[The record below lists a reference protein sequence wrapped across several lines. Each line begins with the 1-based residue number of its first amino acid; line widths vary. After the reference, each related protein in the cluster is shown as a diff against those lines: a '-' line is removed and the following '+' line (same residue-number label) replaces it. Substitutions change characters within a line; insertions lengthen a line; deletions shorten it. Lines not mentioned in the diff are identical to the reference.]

1 MQEIGIIGVGKLGIC
16 FALNLERKGF
26 KVVGVDVSEEYTHQI
41 NTKTFVSTEKNVS
54 NYLKKSTNFTAST
67 NLDEIIKEN
76 IKVIFVF
83 VATPS
88 LPDGSYNHKQ
98 VERIAEELISK
109 GKRNEKIHL
118 VIGCTTM
125 PEYCDSLA
133 EKLNSYNYTISY
145 NPEFIAQGS
154 IIKDQQFPD
163 SVLIGEENKEA
174 GDLIQEIYEQ
184 LCENKPVFNRMDRL
198 SAEICKIA
206 TNCFLTTKISFANS
220 VGDLAISAGAN
231 YNKILKA
238 IGSDSRIGSK
248 YLNYG
253 FGFGGPCFPRDN
265 RALGKYAQSK
275 NYPLLISEATDKV
288 NKQHLE
294 FQYNYYL
301 KNYSEEE
308 TIVFDT
314 VSYKKGSN
322 ILEESQQ
329 LALAVLLAKNKKNVL
344 IKDTKKVIEAVEK
357 LHPNLFNFK
366 ELI

>member
-1 MQEIGIIGVGKLGIC
+1 MQEIGIIGIGKLGLC
-16 FALNLERKGF
+16 FALNLERKDF
-26 KVVGVDVSEEYTHQI
+26 KVTGIDVSEKYINQI
-41 NTKTFVSTEKNVS
+41 NSKTLISTEKDVS
-54 NYLKKSTNFTAST
+54 NYLKTAENFTASLHL
-67 NLDEIIKEN
+67 NEILKSD

-88 LPDGSYNHKQ
+88 LADGSYDHTQ
-98 VERIAEELISK
+98 IERISEKLISY

-125 PEYCDSLA
+125 PEYCNTLA
-133 EKLNSYNYTISY
+133 EKLNPYNYTISY

-163 SVLIGEENKEA
+163 SVLIGEECTEA
-174 GDLIQEIYEQ
+174 GDKVQEIYEI
-184 LCENKPVFNRMDRL
+184 LCENTPVFNRMDRT

-220 VGDLAISAGAN
+220 IGDLALQAGAD

-288 NKQHLE
+288 NQQHLE
-294 FQYNYYL
+294 FQFQHYL

-308 TIVFDT
+308 TIIFDT

-329 LALAVLLAKNKKNVL
+329 LALAVKLAENNRKVL
-344 IKDTKKVIEAVEK
+344 IKDTLEVIEELNLK
-357 LHPNLFNFK
+357 YSNLFSFK
-366 ELI
+366 ELK

>member
-1 MQEIGIIGVGKLGIC
+1 MQEIGIIGIGKLGLC
-16 FALNLERKGF
+16 FALNLDRKGF
-26 KVVGVDVSEEYTHQI
+26 KVTGIDVSEEYINQI
-41 NTKTFVSTEKNVS
+41 NSKTLLSTEKDVS
-54 NYLKKSTNFTAST
+54 NYLKKANYFLAST
-67 NLDEIIKEN
+67 KLEDVIKEK

-88 LPDGSYNHKQ
+88 LPDGSYNHTQIEK
-98 VERIAEELISK
+98 IAAELIAK
-109 GKRNEKIHL
+109 GKRKEKIHL

-125 PEYCDSLA
+125 PEYCNILA
-133 EKLNSYNYTISY
+133 EKLNPYNYTISY

-163 SVLIGEENKEA
+163 SVLIGEESTVAGNK
-174 GDLIQEIYEQ
+174 IQEIYEI
-184 LCENKPVFNRMDRL
+184 LCENTPIFNRMDRT

-220 VGDLAISAGAN
+220 IGDLALKAGAD
-231 YNKILKA
+231 YTKILKA
-238 IGSDSRIGSK
+238 IGSDSRIGAK

-275 NYPLLISEATDKV
+275 GYPLLISEATDKV

-294 FQYNYYL
+294 FQFQYYL
-301 KNYSEEE
+301 KNYSANE

-329 LALAVLLAKNKKNVL
+329 LALAVKLANNKRIVL
-344 IKDTKKVIEAVEK
+344 IKDTKEVIEKVNRMF
-357 LHPNLFNFK
+357 PNLFRLK
-366 ELI
+366 ELK

>member
-1 MQEIGIIGVGKLGIC
+1 MQEVGIIGIGKLGIC

-26 KVVGVDVSEEYTHQI
+26 KVTGIDVSPAYI
-41 NTKTFVSTEKNVS
+41 NQVNDKTLVSSEKDVS
-54 NYLKKSTNFTAST
+54 NYLKKSKNFLAHID
-67 NLDEIIKEN
+67 LKEIIKAE
-76 IKVIFVF
+76 IKIIFVF

-88 LPDGSYNHKQ
+88 LPDGSYDHSQ
-98 VERIAEELISK
+98 IERIAKQLIYF
-109 GKRNEKIHL
+109 GKRTEKTHL
-118 VIGCTTM
+118 VVGCTTM
-125 PEYCDSLA
+125 PEYCDVLA
-133 EKLNSYNYTISY
+133 KKLNPYNYSVSY

-163 SVLIGEENKEA
+163 SVLIGEENTTA
-174 GDLIQEIYEQ
+174 GDAIQNIYEQ
-184 LCENKPVFNRMDRL
+184 LCENFPIFSRMDRT

-220 VGDLAISAGAN
+220 IGDLALQAGAD

-238 IGSDSRIGSK
+238 IGSDSRIGGK

-288 NKQHLE
+288 NQQHLE
-294 FQYNYYL
+294 FQFQHYL

-308 TIVFDT
+308 SIIFDT

-329 LALAVLLAKNKKNVL
+329 LALALKLAKNNRKVL
-344 IKDTKKVIEAVEK
+344 IKDTLEVIEEVNLK
-357 LHPNLFNFK
+357 YPNLFSFK
-366 ELI
+366 ELK